1 MGVATPLLLHE
12 MTRVAVG
19 AIAPSAIALLPVG
32 ATEQHGP
39 HMPTGTDTFTV
50 EHIARQAAGLS
61 NVPVVVTPT
70 LPFGSSGHHL
80 AFGGT
85 MSVGTETYYR
95 LIADLVESLITDGF
109 KRVFILNGHGGNN
122 ELIQLVV
129 RDLALKHPVDLAAA
143 SYWVTAWD
151 ALVAN
156 NAHELGRLPG
166 HAGAFETS
174 IVLALQPHLVREP
187 RPHRDDVGPTDAR
200 SFYPPVRIERH
211 GAWQEIDGYSD
222 SPDRA
227 TAERGREFL
236 EIAIDAVSDALREFH
251 DATGGNR

>member
-1 MGVATPLLLHE
+1 MGVATPLLFNE
-12 MTRVAVG
+12 MTRAEANAVA
-19 AIAPSAIALLPVG
+19 PNAIALLPTG

-39 HMPTGTDTFTV
+39 HMPTGTDTFAV
-50 EHIARQAAGLS
+50 EYIARQAAVRSG
-61 NVPVVVTPT
+61 VPAVVTPT

-85 MSVGTETYYR
+85 MSIGTETYYR
-95 LIADLVESLITDGF
+95 LITDLVESLITSGF
-109 KRVFILNGHGGNN
+109 TRVFIVNGHGGNN
-122 ELIQLVV
+122 ELVQLVV
-129 RDLALKHPVDLAAA
+129 RDLALKRPADLAAA

-151 ALVAN
+151 ALVAG

-174 IVLALQPHLVREP
+174 IVLALQPHLVKEP
-187 RPHRDDVGPTDAR
+187 RPHRDDVGPTDSR

-211 GAWQEIDGYSD
+211 GSWQEIDGYSD

-227 TAERGREFL
+227 TADHGHRFL
-236 EIAIDAVSDALREFH
+236 EIAIDAVATALRDFS
-251 DATGGNR
+251 DATGGSR